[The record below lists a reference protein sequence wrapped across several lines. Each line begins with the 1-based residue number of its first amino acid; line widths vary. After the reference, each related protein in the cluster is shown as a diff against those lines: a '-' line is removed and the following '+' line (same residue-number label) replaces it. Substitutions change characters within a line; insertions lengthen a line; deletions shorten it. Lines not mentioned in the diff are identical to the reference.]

1 MAYHFAAQVAEVEVD
16 LLTGN
21 VQVLGMWAA
30 HDPGTVIFPEGALG
44 QLYGGIAQGLGYALM
59 EEITYADGYL
69 QETNF
74 ESYLIPTSVDVPE
87 IVTQFVETSFSHG
100 PYGAKNIAEPSMV
113 PAAPAI
119 LNAIA
124 HATGRRVRDLP
135 ANLER
140 VLLGHDLHKDG
151 SAKACKLGLKVL

>member
-16 LLTGN
+16 MGTGN
-21 VQVLGMWAA
+21 VQVIGLWAA
-30 HDPGTVIFPEGALG
+30 HDSGKVIFPQGAYG

-59 EEITYADGYL
+59 EQITYSRRLFAGDQL
-69 QETNF
+69 RVVPD
-74 ESYLIPTSVDVPE
+74 SDVGGRAGNHR
-87 IVTQFVETSFSHG
+87 QFVEAPFSHG

-113 PAAPAI
+113 PSAPAI

-140 VLLGHDLHKDG
+140 VLLGKI
-151 SAKACKLGLKVL
+151 